1 MKKVTYYAV
10 TTKKFVLRCNHR
22 DWLEKTEVLYNEVL
36 QFYYQLYLEQR
47 SQLNGN
53 SQQIMRS
60 LELLTIVGRD
70 KQAVPYPL
78 PWEKVPLYFRRAA
91 INAATA
97 AGKSYLSRDKQSRQ
111 TESFMAAVTFYKGMY
126 KELHGNSVELKVWD
140 GERWRWLH
148 CRLSGNTLDNQV
160 ECLSPSVFLKKKQA
174 EFHVPV
180 REEVLDGRKAKER
193 IAAGEKIAAVQF
205 TNRDRL
211 AVVCVLD
218 HEGEQKA
225 VRFVKGGAE
234 YAHLCRKVLGALG
247 RSQRSTGNETGG
259 KSNQRYWMKLKY
271 LNEYY
276 SHKFSREIVD
286 YCLEQQV
293 SVVVLP
299 LYSEEYSKYVMKAS
313 GNWSALHLS
322 GQIREKLKYKA
333 WKAGVVVL
341 ETDAAGI
348 SSKCTVC
355 GKKIRKKGAEFVCP
369 DGHEGNR
376 YLNSAVNLGRKCLI
390 SFGKQVG

>member
-1 MKKVTYYAV
+1 MKKATYYAV
-10 TTKKFVLRCNHR
+10 TTKKFVLRCNHK
-22 DWLEKTEVLYNEVL
+22 DWLDKTETLYNEIL
-36 QFYYQLYLEQR
+36 QFYYQLYLEQQA
-47 SQLNGN
+47 QLNGN

-60 LELLTIVGRD
+60 LEQLTIVGRD
-70 KQAVPYPL
+70 KKEVPYPL

-91 INAATA
+91 INAAIA
-97 AGKSYLSRDKQSRQ
+97 AGKSYLARDKQWKQ
-111 TESFMAAVTFYKGMY
+111 TESFTSAVTFYKGMY
-126 KELHGNSVELKVWD
+126 KELHENSVELKVWD
-140 GERWRWLH
+140 GKMWQWLH
-148 CRLSGNTLDNQV
+148 CRLSGNTFGSQA

-174 EFHVPV
+174 ELHVPV
-180 REEVLDGRKAKER
+180 REEVSDGRKAKER

-218 HEGEQKA
+218 GEGKQKA
-225 VRFVKGGAE
+225 VRFFKGGAE
-234 YAHLCRKVLGALG
+234 YVHLCRKVLEALE

-259 KSNQRYWMKLKY
+259 KSNQRYWMKLKH

-276 SHKFSREIVD
+276 SHKFSREIIN

-333 WKAGVVVL
+333 WKSGVVVL

-348 SSKCTVC
+348 SSKCAVC
-355 GKKIRKKGAEFVCP
+355 GKKIRKKDAEFVCP

-376 YLNSAVNLGRKCLI
+376 YLNSAVNLGRKCLM

>member
-1 MKKVTYYAV
+1 MKKSIYYAV

-36 QFYYQLYLEQR
+36 QFYYRLYLEQQA
-47 SQLNGN
+47 QLNSN
-53 SQQIMRS
+53 NQQIMRG
-60 LELLTIVGRD
+60 LEQLSIVGRD
-70 KQAVPYPL
+70 KKAVPYPL
-78 PWEKVPLYFRRAA
+78 PWEKIPLYFRRAA
-91 INAATA
+91 INAAIA
-97 AGKSYLSRDKQSRQ
+97 AGKSYLSRDKQRKQ
-111 TESFMAAVTFYKGMY
+111 TESFTAAVTFYKGMY
-126 KELHGNSVELKVWD
+126 KELHENSVELKVWD
-140 GERWRWLH
+140 GGMWRWLH
-148 CRLSGNTLDNQV
+148 CRLFGNTLDNQA
-160 ECLSPSVFLKKKQA
+160 ECLSPSVFLKKKHA
-174 EFHVPV
+174 ELHVPV
-180 REEVLDGRKAKER
+180 REEVSDGRKAKER
-193 IAAGEKIAAVQF
+193 IAEGEKIAAVQF

-218 HEGEQKA
+218 GEGKRKA
-225 VRFVKGGAE
+225 VHFVKGGSE
-234 YAHLCRKVLGALG
+234 YAHLCRKVLEALE
-247 RSQRSTGNETGG
+247 RSQKSTGNEAGG
-259 KSNQRYWMKLKY
+259 RSNQKYWMKLKH

-286 YCLEQQV
+286 YCFAQQV

-299 LYSEEYSKYVMKAS
+299 LYSKEYSKYVMKAS

-333 WKAGVVVL
+333 WKAGLVVL

-348 SSKCTVC
+348 SSKCAVC
-355 GKKIRKKGAEFVCP
+355 GKKIRKKDAEFVCP

-376 YLNSAVNLGRKCLI
+376 YLNSAVNLGRKCLM